1 MREPAGRM
9 HGYARVSTDEQNLD
23 MQIEALLRAGVQR
36 EHIYEDRKS
45 GKNLK
50 RGGLQDVLAMMRKG
64 DVLVV
69 WRFDRLSRSLRD
81 LLQVFDELQER
92 GIQLR
97 SLHEQ
102 LDTTT
107 PMGRL
112 MFQLSGVLSE
122 FERGLI
128 AQRTAAGM
136 GTAKRN
142 GRRFGPPR
150 KLDPMKIKAAM
161 RMLRDG
167 APVADVAKKLHV
179 GCTTLRNRVMEAN
192 KGKRLWRVGPRARQ

>member
-1 MREPAGRM
+1 MTR
-9 HGYARVSTDEQNLD
+9 
-23 MQIEALLRAGVQR
+23 
-36 EHIYEDRKS
+36 
-45 GKNLK
+45 
-50 RGGLQDVLAMMRKG
+50 

-92 GIQLR
+92 GIQLK
-97 SLHEQ
+97 SIHEQ

-136 GTAKRN
+136 DTAKRN

-167 APVADVAKKLHV
+167 VPVADVAKKFHV
-179 GCTTLRNRVMEAN
+179 GRTTLRNRVREAN